1 MRAAGDGAGGGRMSG
16 PGPRARLD
24 RELVRRGLAPSGMAA
39 REAIAAGQVT
49 VDGAPAGKPSTLVG
63 RHQDLVVLAAR
74 RWVSRGGDKLEAAL
88 DALNVPV
95 AGRICL
101 DAGAS
106 TGGFTDVLLAHGART
121 VVAVDV
127 GYGQLAWKLRNDP
140 RVVVLERTHAR
151 DLTAEVLGDVVP
163 GLVVADLSFISLATV
178 LPALRAVAAPD
189 ADWCCLVK
197 PQFEAGP
204 DFVGRGGVVRDSAG
218 WVVALDRVGGAAGE
232 VGLAVRAGTVSA
244 LPGPA
249 GNIEFFLWLA
259 PGPALGASGSEPVG
273 GDPASWSA
281 VRDRLVAEGEA
292 LRATR
297 AGVGGAPGEPAGGEI

>member
-1 MRAAGDGAGGGRMSG
+1 
-16 PGPRARLD
+16 
-24 RELVRRGLAPSGMAA
+24 VAA

-49 VDGAPAGKPSTLVG
+49 VDGAPAGKPSTQVG
-63 RHQDLVVLAAR
+63 RHQDLVVLGVR

-88 DALNVPV
+88 DALDVPV

-106 TGGFTDVLLAHGART
+106 TGGFTDVLLARGART

-151 DLTAEVLGDVVP
+151 DLTAELLGDLVP
-163 GLVVADLSFISLATV
+163 GLVVADLSFISLAMV
-178 LPALRAVAAPD
+178 LPALRAVAAPG

-218 WVVALDRVGGAAGE
+218 WVVALDRVAGAAGAL
-232 VGLAVRAGTVSA
+232 GLAVRAGTVSA

-259 PGPALGASGSEPVG
+259 PGVSGSEPVGGDLAGARGSGSEPVGGDLAGARASGSEPVG

-281 VRDRLVAEGEA
+281 MRDRLVAQGEA
-292 LRATR
+292 LRAAR
-297 AGVGGAPGEPAGGEI
+297 AGLGEGEPSEPAGGEI

>member
-1 MRAAGDGAGGGRMSG
+1 MSG

-24 RELVRRGLAPSGMAA
+24 RELVRRGLAPSRVAA
-39 REAIAAGQVT
+39 QEAIAAGQVT
-49 VDGAPAGKPSTLVG
+49 VDGAPARKPSTLVG
-63 RHQDLVVLAAR
+63 RHQDLVVLEAAR

-88 DALNVPV
+88 DALDIPV
-95 AGRICL
+95 TGRVCL

-106 TGGFTDVLLAHGART
+106 TGGFTDVLLARGART

-140 RVVVLERTHAR
+140 RVIVLERTHVR
-151 DLTAEVLGDVVP
+151 DLTAELLGGVVP
-163 GLVVADLSFISLATV
+163 ELVVADLSFISLATV
-178 LPALRAVAAPD
+178 LPVLRAVAGPG

-204 DFVGRGGVVRDSAG
+204 GLVGRGGVVRDSAG
-218 WVVALDRVGGAAGE
+218 WVVALDRVARAAGDL
-232 VGLAVRAGTVSA
+232 GLAVMAGAVSA

-259 PGPALGASGSEPVG
+259 GVRASESEPVG
-273 GDPASWSA
+273 GDVAGVRASDGEPVGGDMTGWSA
-281 VRDRLVAEGEA
+281 VRDRLVDEGLA
-292 LRATR
+292 LRAAD
-297 AGVGGAPGEPAGGEI
+297 AGRCEREGEGG

>member
-1 MRAAGDGAGGGRMSG
+1 MSG

-24 RELVRRGLAPSGMAA
+24 RELVRRGLAPSRVAA
-39 REAIAAGQVT
+39 QEAIAAGQVT

-63 RHQDLVVLAAR
+63 RQQDLVVLEAVR

-88 DALNVPV
+88 DALDIPV
-95 AGRICL
+95 TGRVCL

-106 TGGFTDVLLAHGART
+106 TGGFTDVLLARGAHM

-140 RVVVLERTHAR
+140 RVVVLERTHVR
-151 DLTAEVLGDVVP
+151 DLTADLLGDVVP
-163 GLVVADLSFISLATV
+163 ELVVADLSFISLATV
-178 LPALRAVAAPD
+178 LPALRAVADPD

-204 DFVGRGGVVRDSAG
+204 GFVGRGGVVRDSAG
-218 WVVALDRVGGAAGE
+218 WAVALDRVARAAGDL
-232 VGLAVRAGTVSA
+232 GLAVMAGAVSA

-259 PGPALGASGSEPVG
+259 PGARASGSEPGG
-273 GDPASWSA
+273 GDVTSWSA
-281 VRDRLVAEGEA
+281 VRDRLVGEGRV
-292 LRATR
+292 LRAAD
-297 AGVGGAPGEPAGGEI
+297 AGRGECEDGGG